1 MKNKKI
7 RIRIEPDSLN
17 ALKEQA
23 NKRNYPLIQEYDFN
37 RDPKNEDLKIELKPN
52 TIVRDY

>member
-7 RIRIEPDSLN
+7 KVRIESESLN

-23 NKRNYPLIQEYDFN
+23 NKRNYPLIQEYDF
-37 RDPKNEDLKIELKPN
+37 IS
-52 TIVRDY
+52 IVYLIHVK